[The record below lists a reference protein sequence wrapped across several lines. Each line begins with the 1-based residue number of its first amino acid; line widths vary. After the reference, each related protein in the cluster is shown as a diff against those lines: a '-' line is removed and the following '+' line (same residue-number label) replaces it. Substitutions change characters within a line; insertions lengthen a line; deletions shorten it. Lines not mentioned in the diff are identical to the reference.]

1 MVTCIE
7 PYTLPGFSLA
17 RTRSWLRA
25 TFSSWMNMRSIITIS
40 AEGPSLCSRYQA
52 HKRSMN
58 IGLTR
63 SKHQE
68 RSSEWDLN
76 DTFDS
81 SKSKWRY
88 LSTIACVRC
97 NSWHETFSNSSST
110 GQRSVKW
117 EFQIS
122 PEEGATQ
129 LCHRTVKECSQR
141 VVSIYLCSSHAVMKP
156 CLGTCGMAAVDE
168 VCPQMSGKESCSQDG
183 EQSLAVFAAVLASY
197 KQIHVHVSRTT
208 ALKTVQNN

>member
-1 MVTCIE
+1 
-7 PYTLPGFSLA
+7 
-17 RTRSWLRA
+17 
-25 TFSSWMNMRSIITIS
+25 MN
-40 AEGPSLCSRYQA
+40 L
-52 HKRSMN
+52 
-58 IGLTR
+58 GLTR

-97 NSWHETFSNSSST
+97 KSWHETFSNSSST
-110 GQRSVKW
+110 GQRSVH
-117 EFQIS
+117 IS

-129 LCHRTVKECSQR
+129 LCYRTVKECSQR
-141 VVSIYLCSSHAVMKP
+141 GVSIYLCGSLPGMKP
-156 CLGTCGMAAVDE
+156 CLGTGGTAAVDE

-183 EQSLAVFAAVLASY
+183 EQSLAVFAAVPASY
-197 KQIHVHVSRTT
+197 KQIHEHVSRTT
-208 ALKTVQNN
+208 ALKSIVQNN